1 MTRWSA
7 ARLGPGIVLWV
18 VATLAFAGLAVPA
31 ASGAS
36 AASPPPAVNLTG
48 SVHGPSVV
56 ALSGSGSY
64 FLNASGGPAVLPNG
78 TVAGTI
84 QYFASL
90 TGSNLTG
97 VSFFPANGTIRPGG
111 LTAKLTVNN
120 QSQSLVLHLLIAST
134 YQTQNQS
141 INLTYSI
148 TVVRPYVL
156 TATVVAGSQTILSF
170 AATVSLDGTPV
181 GSVTIPTL
189 TPHQTY
195 ALTFQ
200 YPTLGLSPGWHTF
213 TISVADAHGLVQFA
227 GGGQTYSQSFYIPP
241 APANYTI
248 WYIAGIAAFFG
259 AIFIFVARVGARRR
273 NRRK

>member
-1 MTRWSA
+1 MRRWETD
-7 ARLGPGIVLWV
+7 RLAPGLVLLLV
-18 VATLAFAGLAVPA
+18 VALGMAGLGVP
-31 ASGAS
+31 SAS
-36 AASPPPAVNLTG
+36 AASAPPAVNLTG
-48 SVHGPSVV
+48 YVHGPNVL

-64 FLNASGGPAVLPNG
+64 FINASGGPAVLPNG

-84 QYFASL
+84 QYYASMA
-90 TGSNLTG
+90 GSNLTG
-97 VSFFPANGTIRPGG
+97 VSFFPANGTIGPKG

-120 QSQSLVLHLLIAST
+120 LTQTLVLHLLIAST

-141 INLTYSI
+141 INLTD
-148 TVVRPYVL
+148 TVRVVRPYVL
-156 TATVVAGSQTILSF
+156 TATVVAGAQTILSF
-170 AATVSLDGTPV
+170 AATVSLDGRPV

-195 ALTFQ
+195 ALTFD
-200 YPTLGLSPGWHTF
+200 YPTLGLSSGWHTF
-213 TISVADAHGLVQFA
+213 TISVTHAHGLVEFA
-227 GGGQTYSQSFYIPP
+227 GGAQTYSQSFYIPP
-241 APANYTI
+241 APVNYTI

>member
-1 MTRWSA
+1 MNHGGA
-7 ARLGPGIVLWV
+7 FRLGPGLALLIVTAML
-18 VATLAFAGLAVPA
+18 LGGLAVPPA
-31 ASGAS
+31 AAT
-36 AASPPPAVNLTG
+36 SPPPAVNLTG
-48 SVHGPSVV
+48 SVHGPNVLG
-56 ALSGSGSY
+56 LSGAGSY
-64 FLNASGGPAVLPNG
+64 YINATGGPAVLPNG
-78 TVAGTI
+78 TVAGAI
-84 QYFASL
+84 RYYASL

-97 VSFFPANGTIRPGG
+97 VSFFPANATIGPGG

-120 QSQSLVLHLLIAST
+120 LSQSLVLHLLIAST

-141 INLTYSI
+141 INLTYSV

-156 TATVVAGSQTILSF
+156 TATVVAGPQTILSF
-170 AATVSLDGTPV
+170 AATVSLDGVAV

-195 ALTFQ
+195 ALTFK

-213 TISVADAHGLVQFA
+213 TISVTHAHGLVVFA
-227 GGGQTYSQSFYIPP
+227 GGALTYSQSFYIPP

-248 WYIAGIAAFFG
+248 WYVAGIAAFFG

>member
-1 MTRWSA
+1 MSRSGHF
-7 ARLGPGIVLWV
+7 RLGPGLVLLIV
-18 VATLAFAGLAVPA
+18 AGILL
-31 ASGAS
+31 GAS
-36 AASPPPAVNLTG
+36 APLATATTPPPAVNLTG
-48 SVHGPSVV
+48 YVHGPTVLG
-56 ALSGSGSY
+56 LSGSGSY
-64 FLNASGGPAVLPNG
+64 YINATGGPAVLPNG
-78 TVAGTI
+78 TVAGAI
-84 QYFASL
+84 RYYASL
-90 TGSNLTG
+90 SGSNLTG
-97 VSFFPANGTIRPGG
+97 VSFFPANATIGPGG

-120 QSQSLVLHLLIAST
+120 LSQNLVLHLLIAST

-141 INLTYSI
+141 INLTYSV

-156 TATVVAGSQTILSF
+156 TATVIAGAQTILSF

-195 ALTFQ
+195 ALTFK

-213 TISVADAHGLVQFA
+213 TISVTHAHGLVVFP
-227 GGGQTYSQSFYIPP
+227 GGTQTYSQSFYIPP

-248 WYIAGIAAFFG
+248 WYVAGIVAFFG